1 MEGMQ
6 NNNQNENLSKAY
18 DGLKKFLG
26 ELIELKSTTN
36 EEGTIQ
42 SIKDNISMKGHNA
55 WILVFS
61 IIVASVGLNSN
72 STAVV
77 IGAML
82 ISPLMG
88 PILGIGL
95 SIGIND
101 VLTLRKSLMNLGVM
115 VGLSLITSFLFFS
128 IPLFQDST
136 SELLARTRPDIRDVL
151 IALSGGLALIV
162 ALTRPS
168 PQFNTVAGVAIATAL
183 MPPLCTAGYSLALGN
198 FKYFFGAM
206 FLFSINC
213 VFIALATFTIVKY
226 LGFRMVNYI
235 NSQKRK
241 RIARIASFV
250 AFIIVLGSIYTFYT
264 FILERSFNHRAHV
277 FITELKDN
285 GIAILGDEKKNVDYT
300 KKIIRLPLLGDIVS
314 NEEIERWKTRMVDLG
329 LGETQLKV
337 IQNDDTKI
345 LNEVTNLKELYSQNH
360 QLIMSKDEALREK
373 DRKIERLQS
382 KIQKNQSDKQDF
394 NKISKEISLVFPEMK
409 ELSFY
414 NKFNTNFSATDTIP
428 VFEFSWDSNIDTTA
442 QSDKNK
448 RLAQWLKFRME
459 LDTLVL
465 NNK

>member
-1 MEGMQ
+1 MQ
-6 NNNQNENLSKAY
+6 ENQNENLSKAY
-18 DGLKKFLG
+18 DNIKKFFG
-26 ELIELKSTTN
+26 ELIEIRSTTN

-101 VLTLRKSLMNLGVM
+101 VLTLRKSLMNLGLM
-115 VGLSLITSFLFFS
+115 VALSLITSFLFFS

-183 MPPLCTAGYSLALGN
+183 MPPLCTAGYSLALAN
-198 FKYFFGAM
+198 FKFFFGAM

-213 VFIALATFTIVKY
+213 VFIALATFAIVKY
-226 LGFRMVNYI
+226 LRFRMVNYI

-250 AFIIVLGSIYTFYT
+250 AFIIVLGSIYTFYI
-264 FILERSFNHRAHV
+264 FILERSFYHKAHI
-277 FITELKDN
+277 FITELKDS

-300 KKIIRLPLLGDIVS
+300 KRVIRLPLLGNMVS
-314 NEEIERWKTRMVDLG
+314 NDEIERWKVRMQDIG
-329 LGETQLKV
+329 LNNTNLNI
-337 IQNDDTKI
+337 IQKDDSKI
-345 LNEVTNLKELYSQNH
+345 LNEVTNLKQLYSQNH
-360 QLIMSKDEALREK
+360 ELIMTKDEAIREK
-373 DRKIERLQS
+373 DRKIERL
-382 KIQKNQSDKQDF
+382 KNEIQKHEASRQDF
-394 NKISKEISLVFPEMK
+394 KKISKEVSLVFPEMK
-409 ELSFY
+409 GLSFY
-414 NKFNTNFSATDTIP
+414 NKLNTNFSKTDTLP
-428 VFEFSWDSNIDTTA
+428 VFEFSWDSIVNTA
-442 QSDKNK
+442 TQEEKNL
-448 RLAQWLKFRME
+448 RLAKWLKYKMG
-459 LDTLVL
+459 LDTLL
-465 NNK
+465 LIRK